1 MKSTEGHGSLMWM
14 GSVLYDVVCFGLA
27 ISTSFMV
34 QNLVI
39 LVTVPMVKDGDDVM
53 Q

>member
-1 MKSTEGHGSLMWM
+1 MMLRAL
-14 GSVLYDVVCFGLA
+14 VLQLLQVVR
-27 ISTSFMV
+27 

-39 LVTVPMVKDGDDVM
+39 LVTVPKMKDGDDVM

>member
-14 GSVLYDVVCFGLA
+14 GSVLYDVACFGLA
-27 ISTSFMV
+27 IITSCSV

-39 LVTVPMVKDGDDVM
+39 LVIVPKMKDGDDVM

>member
-1 MKSTEGHGSLMWM
+1 MKRTEGHGSLMWM
-14 GSVLYDVVCFGLA
+14 GSVLYDFVCFGLA
-27 ISTSFMV
+27 FSTSCLL

-53 Q
+53 